1 MIAVRRIA
9 AATMLAALAGLSA
22 PSAYAAAP
30 ATDDAPF
37 LKAIHQGNLAE
48 IAAGRSARK
57 NAKAACVKSAGATL
71 VRDHSKLDV
80 GVKAL
85 ASTLHVTLSPSPSSV
100 QEKAM
105 TAMQANVGT
114 SAYDTN
120 WLTTETR
127 TREETLALID
137 RETATGGNAEVKS
150 AARAARPVVAKHL
163 ELIRACEARTKR
175 S

>member
-9 AATMLAALAGLSA
+9 AATMLAALAGISA

-30 ATDDAPF
+30 ADDDASF
-37 LKAIHQGNLAE
+37 LKAMHQNNLAE
-48 IAAGRSARK
+48 IAAGQSARK
-57 NAKAACVKSAGATL
+57 NATAACVKSVGAVL
-71 VRDHSKLDV
+71 VRDHAKLDV

-85 ASTLHVTLSPSPSSV
+85 ASKLHVTLSPSPSSA
-100 QEKAM
+100 QTKAM

-120 WLTTETR
+120 WPTTETKSHKD
-127 TREETLALID
+127 TLALID
-137 RETATGGNAEVKS
+137 RESAGGSNAGVKA
-150 AARAARPVVAKHL
+150 AARAARPVVARHL
-163 ELIRACEARTKR
+163 QLIRACEARVKR

>member
-22 PSAYAAAP
+22 PAAYAAAP
-30 ATDDAPF
+30 AADDASF
-37 LKAIHQGNLAE
+37 LKAIHQSNLAE
-48 IAAGRSARK
+48 IAAGQSARK
-57 NAKAACVKSAGATL
+57 NATAACVKPVGATL
-71 VRDHSKLDV
+71 VRDHTKLDV

-85 ASTLHVTLSPSPSSV
+85 ASKLHVTLSSAPSSA
-100 QEKAM
+100 QTKTM

-120 WLTTETR
+120 WLTTETKS
-127 TREETLALID
+127 REDTLALID
-137 RETATGGNAEVKS
+137 RETADGSNAQVKA
-150 AARAARPVVAKHL
+150 AARAARPVVARHL
-163 ELIRACEARTKR
+163 RLIRACEARIKR